1 MRQKLLARLASMR
14 LQRILIF
21 SFVLM
26 TAITILVST
35 QITLS
40 IINRYLADSR
50 DERLGRDM
58 KLAEA
63 FYDLKRQDLASGAE
77 RISASSIVRDN
88 LQAAVQRDPAAL
100 QALRQEINN
109 EISILSPDTHRFII
123 IIDAKGLAVDGR
135 VTSKLGRTGL
145 FQVNTDWSQVAI
157 VRAAL
162 AGGQPQIAPEILP
175 ADVLEWLGLAGQA
188 KIDLVDTP
196 QANPVL
202 YNPQEGTAGL
212 VLVAVAPVTANSPSG
227 DLVGAV
233 MIGHL
238 LNQDYTLV
246 DRIKEVAGVDTS
258 TIFLGDMRVSTNVP
272 DEKGE
277 RAIGT
282 RVSQAVYDTVLTKGL
297 DYTGRALVV
306 NQWYITRYAPLRD
319 HTGAVIGILYV
330 GAKEA
335 SFVRLVDSF
344 RRWLLLIAAASVIL
358 AAMISI
364 PVAWSISR
372 PLSDLAH
379 ATHQVAEGDWSVRV
393 PVYGRSEM
401 GVLAGS
407 FNTMVETLRDTHEQL
422 LQKEKLASLGQLAAG
437 VAHEINNPLGSVLLY
452 ADILCRD
459 TPADDHQRR
468 EDLQMIV
475 KEATRCKTIVTDL
488 LNFSRQ
494 NRVLAQK
501 TDLAALLQTIIAEA
515 SQKPNYAGISL
526 SAEIDPALP
535 EIEADPLQLHQA
547 FLNLM
552 NNAVDAMPAG
562 GSLILRARKGSHPGF
577 VTVQVQDTGTG
588 ITKENIS
595 KLFTPFFTTK
605 PIGAGTGLGLAIT
618 YGIVKMHQG
627 QIAVQSVVG
636 EGTTFTITLREK
648 LPSLEVSQMLSS

>member
-1 MRQKLLARLASMR
+1 MRQKLLARMASMR
-14 LQRILIF
+14 LQRILVL

-26 TAITILVST
+26 TAITIFVST

-63 FYDLKRQDLASGAE
+63 FYDLKKQDLASGAE
-77 RISASSIVRDN
+77 RFSASPVVRDN
-88 LQAAVQRDPAAL
+88 LQAAVQGDPAAR
-100 QALRQEINN
+100 QALRQEIDN
-109 EISILSPDTHRFII
+109 EISILSPDKHRFII
-123 IIDAKGLAVDGR
+123 IVDAKGLAVDGR

-145 FQVNTDWSQVAI
+145 FQVNTDWSKVAI

-162 AGGQPQIAPEILP
+162 AGGQLQVAPEILP
-175 ADVLEWLGLAGQA
+175 ANVLEWLGLAEQA

-196 QANPVL
+196 QANPIP
-202 YNPQEGTAGL
+202 YSPQEGTAGL

-227 DLVGAV
+227 DIIGAV
-233 MIGHL
+233 IIGHL
-238 LNQDYTLV
+238 FNQDYTLV

-282 RVSQAVYDTVLTKGL
+282 RVSQAVYDTVLTKGQE
-297 DYTGRALVV
+297 YTGRALVV
-306 NQWYITRYAPLRD
+306 NQWYITRYEPLRD
-319 HTGAVIGILYV
+319 HMGAVIGILYV

-335 SFVRLVDSF
+335 SFVGLVDSF
-344 RRWLLLIAAASVIL
+344 RRWLILIAGASILL
-358 AAMISI
+358 AALISI

-379 ATHQVAEGDWSVRV
+379 ATRQVAEGDWSVRV

-401 GVLAGS
+401 GILAGS
-407 FNTMVETLRDTHEQL
+407 FNTMVETMRDTHEQL

-459 TPADDHQRR
+459 TPADDNQRR
-468 EDLQMIV
+468 EDLQMII

-501 TDLAALLQTIIAEA
+501 TDLAALLQLIIAEA
-515 SQKPNYAGISL
+515 RQKPSYARISL

-547 FLNLM
+547 LLNLM

-562 GSLILRARKGSHPGF
+562 GSLILRARQGPHPGF
-577 VTVQVQDTGTG
+577 VTIQVQDTGTG
-588 ITKENIS
+588 ITKENMS

-605 PIGAGTGLGLAIT
+605 PIGTGTGLGLAIT

-627 QIAVQSVVG
+627 QIALQSVVG

-648 LPSLEVSQMLSS
+648 LPSPEVSQMLSS

>member
-14 LQRILIF
+14 LQRILIL

-26 TAITILVST
+26 TAVTIFVST
-35 QITLS
+35 QITLT
-40 IINRYLADSR
+40 IINRYLADSS
-50 DERLGRDM
+50 DERVGRDM

-63 FYDLKRQDLASGAE
+63 FYDLKKQDLASGAQ
-77 RISASSIVRDN
+77 RISASPVIRDN

-100 QALRQEINN
+100 QALRQEIDN
-109 EISILSPDTHRFII
+109 EISVLSPVTHRFIVI
-123 IIDAKGLAVDGR
+123 VDAKGLAVDGR
-135 VTSKLGRTGL
+135 VTSELGRTGL
-145 FQVNTDWSQVAI
+145 FRVNTDWSQVAI
-157 VRAAL
+157 VRTAL
-162 AGGQPQIAPEILP
+162 AGGRPQIAPEILP

-188 KIDLVDTP
+188 KIDLVDIP
-196 QANPVL
+196 GANPVP

-212 VLVAVAPVTANSPSG
+212 VLLAVAPVTAGSPGG

-233 MIGHL
+233 MVGHL

-258 TIFLGDMRVSTNVP
+258 TILLGDMRVSTNVP
-272 DEKGE
+272 NEKGE

-282 RVSQAVYDTVLTKGL
+282 CVSQAVYDPVLTNGQ

-330 GAKEA
+330 GAQEA
-335 SFVRLVDSF
+335 SFMRLVDSF
-344 RRWLLLIAAASVIL
+344 RRWLLLIAAAAVIL

-379 ATHQVAEGDWSVRV
+379 ATRQVAEGDWSVRV

-459 TPADDHQRR
+459 TPADDNQRR
-468 EDLQMIV
+468 EDLQMII

-501 TDLAALLQTIIAEA
+501 TDLAALLQTMIAEV
-515 SQKPNYAGISL
+515 SQKPSYARISL

-562 GSLILRARKGSHPGF
+562 GSLILRARKGSHPGS
-577 VTVQVQDTGTG
+577 VTIQVQDTGTG
-588 ITKENIS
+588 ITKENIG

-648 LPSLEVSQMLSS
+648 LPSPEVSQMLSS

>member
-1 MRQKLLARLASMR
+1 MRQKLLARMASMR
-14 LQRILIF
+14 LQRILVL

-26 TAITILVST
+26 TAITIFVST

-40 IINRYLADSR
+40 IINRYLADSS
-50 DERLGRDM
+50 DERVGRDM

-63 FYDLKRQDLASGAE
+63 FYDLKKQDLASGAE
-77 RISASSIVRDN
+77 RISASPVVRDK

-100 QALRQEINN
+100 QALRQEIDN
-109 EISILSPDTHRFII
+109 EISVLSPDTHRFII
-123 IIDAKGLAVDGR
+123 IVDARGLAVDGR
-135 VTSKLGRTGL
+135 VTSELGRTGL

-162 AGGQPQIAPEILP
+162 AGGQLQVAPEILP
-175 ADVLEWLGLAGQA
+175 ANVLEWLGLADQA

-196 QANPVL
+196 EANPVL

-212 VLVAVAPVTANSPSG
+212 VLVAVAPVTDSSPSG
-227 DLVGAV
+227 GLIGAV

-238 LNQDYTLV
+238 INQDYTLV

-282 RVSQAVYDTVLTKGL
+282 RVSQAVYDTVLTKGQG
-297 DYTGRALVV
+297 YTGRALVV
-306 NQWYITRYAPLRD
+306 NQWYITRYEPLRD
-319 HTGAVIGILYV
+319 HMGAVIGILYV

-335 SFVRLVDSF
+335 SFVGLVDSF
-344 RRWLLLIAAASVIL
+344 RRWLILIAGASILL
-358 AAMISI
+358 AALISI

-379 ATHQVAEGDWSVRV
+379 ATRQVAEGDWSVRV

-401 GVLAGS
+401 GILAGS
-407 FNTMVETLRDTHEQL
+407 FNTMVETMRDTHEQL

-459 TPADDHQRR
+459 TPADDNQRR
-468 EDLQMIV
+468 EDLQMII

-501 TDLAALLQTIIAEA
+501 TDLAALLQLIIAEA
-515 SQKPNYAGISL
+515 RQKPSYARISL

-547 FLNLM
+547 LLNLM

-562 GSLILRARKGSHPGF
+562 GSLILRARQGPHPGF
-577 VTVQVQDTGTG
+577 VTIQVQDTGTG
-588 ITKENIS
+588 ITKENMS

-605 PIGAGTGLGLAIT
+605 PIGTGTGLGLAIT

-627 QIAVQSVVG
+627 QIALQSVVG

-648 LPSLEVSQMLSS
+648 LPSPEVSQMLSS

>member
-14 LQRILIF
+14 LQRILIL

-26 TAITILVST
+26 TAITIFVST
-35 QITLS
+35 QITLT
-40 IINRYLADSR
+40 IINRYLADSS
-50 DERLGRDM
+50 DERVGRDM

-63 FYDLKRQDLASGAE
+63 FYDLKKQDLASGAE
-77 RISASSIVRDN
+77 RMSASLIIRDN
-88 LQAAVQRDPAAL
+88 LQAAVERDPAAL
-100 QALRQEINN
+100 QALRQEIDN
-109 EISILSPDTHRFII
+109 EISVLSPETHRFIVVV
-123 IIDAKGLAVDGR
+123 DAQGLAIDGR
-135 VTSKLGRTGL
+135 VTSKIGQTGL
-145 FQVNTDWSQVAI
+145 FRVNTDWSQVAI

-162 AGGQPQIAPEILP
+162 AGGRSQTAPEILP
-175 ADVLEWLGLAGQA
+175 ASVLEWLGLADQA

-196 QANPVL
+196 GTNPVP
-202 YNPQEGTAGL
+202 YTPQEGTAGL
-212 VLVAVAPVTANSPSG
+212 VLLAVAPVMDSSPG
-227 DLVGAV
+227 GGLVGAV
-233 MIGHL
+233 MVGHL

-282 RVSQAVYDTVLTKGL
+282 RVSQVVYDTVLTKGQ

-306 NQWYITRYAPLRD
+306 NQWYITRYKPLRD

-344 RRWLLLIAAASVIL
+344 RRWLLLIASASVVL
-358 AAMISI
+358 AALISI

-372 PLSDLAH
+372 PLSELAH
-379 ATHQVAEGDWSVRV
+379 ATRQVAEGDLAVRV
-393 PVYGRSEM
+393 PVYGRGEM
-401 GVLAGS
+401 GILAGS

-437 VAHEINNPLGSVLLY
+437 VAHEINNPLGAVLLY

-501 TDLAALLQTIIAEA
+501 TDLAALLQTMIDEA
-515 SQKPNYAGISL
+515 GEKPSYARISL

-552 NNAVDAMPAG
+552 NNAVDAMPG
-562 GSLILRARKGSHPGF
+562 GGNLILRARPGPHPGF
-577 VTVQVQDTGTG
+577 VTIQIQDTGTG
-588 ITKENIS
+588 ISKENMS

-605 PIGAGTGLGLAIT
+605 PIGTGTGLGLAIT

-627 QIAVQSVVG
+627 QISVQSTVG
-636 EGTTFTITLREK
+636 EGTTFTIILREK
-648 LPSLEVSQMLSS
+648 LPSPQVSQMLSS

>member
-21 SFVLM
+21 SFILM
-26 TAITILVST
+26 TAVTIFVST

-40 IINRYLADSR
+40 IINRYLADSS
-50 DERLGRDM
+50 DERVGRDM

-63 FYDLKRQDLASGAE
+63 FYDLKRQDLASGAQ
-77 RISASSIVRDN
+77 RMSASPTIRDN
-88 LQAAVQRDPAAL
+88 LRVAVERDPAAL
-100 QALRQEINN
+100 QALRQELDN
-109 EISILSPDTHRFII
+109 EISVLSPDKHRFII
-123 IIDAKGLAVDGR
+123 LVDAQGMAVDGR
-135 VTSKLGRTGL
+135 VTSELGRTGL
-145 FQVNTDWSQVAI
+145 FRVNTDWSQVAI
-157 VRAAL
+157 VKAAL
-162 AGGQPQIAPEILP
+162 ASGQSQTAPEILP
-175 ADVLEWLGLAGQA
+175 ADVLEWLGLASQA
-188 KIDLVDTP
+188 RIDLVDTP
-196 QANPVL
+196 GSSPVP
-202 YNPQEGTAGL
+202 YDPQEGTAGL
-212 VLVAVAPVTANSPSG
+212 VLMAVAPVTANSPGG
-227 DLVGAV
+227 DLIGAV
-233 MIGHL
+233 VIGHL
-238 LNQDYTLV
+238 INQDYTLV

-258 TIFLGDMRVSTNVP
+258 TIFQGDMRVSTNVP
-272 DEKGE
+272 NEKGE

-282 RVSQAVYDTVLTKGL
+282 RVSQAVYDTVLTNGQ

-306 NQWYITRYAPLRD
+306 NQWYITRYTPLRD

-335 SFVRLVDSF
+335 SFQRLVDSF
-344 RRWLLLIAAASVIL
+344 RRWLLLIAGASVIL
-358 AAMISI
+358 AAAISI

-379 ATHQVAEGDWSVRV
+379 ATRQVAEGDWSVRA
-393 PVYGRSEM
+393 PTYGRSEM
-401 GVLAGS
+401 GILAGS

-468 EDLQMIV
+468 DDLQMII

-494 NRVLAQK
+494 KRVLAQK

-515 SQKPNYAGISL
+515 SQKPSHARISL

-535 EIEADPLQLHQA
+535 EIEADPLQLNQV

-552 NNAVDAMPAG
+552 NNAVDAMPDG
-562 GSLILRARKGSHPGF
+562 GSLILRAQKGPQPGF

-588 ITKENIS
+588 ISKENMS

-605 PIGAGTGLGLAIT
+605 PIGTGTGLGLAIA

-627 QIAVQSVVG
+627 QISVHSVVG
-636 EGTTFTITLREK
+636 QGTTFTITLREK
-648 LPSLEVSQMLSS
+648 LPSPEVGQMLSS